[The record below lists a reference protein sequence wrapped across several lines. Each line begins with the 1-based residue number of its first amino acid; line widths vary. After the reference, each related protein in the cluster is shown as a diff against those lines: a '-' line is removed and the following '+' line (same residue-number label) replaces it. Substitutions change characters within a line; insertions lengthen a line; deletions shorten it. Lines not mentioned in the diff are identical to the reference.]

1 MAGIYER
8 VQSDADP
15 GPGVL
20 KLWLKEHSVV
30 WGRNFNE
37 KRKIFTDGFFYLQKL
52 NTQTFFVFFK

>member
-30 WGRNFNE
+30 WGRNFSE
-37 KRKIFTDGFFYLQKL
+37 KRKIFTDGFFLP
-52 NTQTFFVFFK
+52 TQTKYTNFPCFFK